1 MKTTDVT
8 LLPIACMSRELNSAQ
23 AQIAQLQAQCAHK
36 DKILS
41 VLSHDLRGPVY
52 SISQLISLCDTDELN
67 EELKEIFT
75 ALSSQMVSVNEL
87 INNLL
92 KWAAASFN
100 NYRADEPEQIDLN
113 SAVQKNIGLFNIIA
127 HKKNIRLVD
136 NLNEHIRVNVNPDHL
151 DVIFR
156 NIISNAVKFTPANG
170 SITFTSRVEKK
181 NAEIIVADSGVGMNG
196 EQLNKLFTPA
206 YSSTYGTLGE
216 RGSGLGLLLCKE
228 YVEANN
234 GTIFISSKVNSGTT
248 ITINLPLAS

>member
-1 MKTTDVT
+1 MKTTDLT
-8 LLPIACMSRELNSAQ
+8 LLPIACMSRELNRVQ
-23 AQIAQLQAQCAHK
+23 AQVAQLQAQCAHK

-52 SISQLISLCDTDELN
+52 SISQFLTLCNTDELS
-67 EELKEIFT
+67 EELKEIFV
-75 ALSSQMVSVNEL
+75 ALSSQMVSVDEL

-92 KWAAASFN
+92 KWASSSIN
-100 NYRADEPEQIDLN
+100 NYSEQVPEQIDLN
-113 SAVQKNIGLFNIIA
+113 SAVQKSMGLFNIIA

-170 SITFTSRVEKK
+170 IITVTSRVEKK
-181 NAEIIVADSGVGMNG
+181 SAEIIVTDSGVGMNG
-196 EQLNKLFTPA
+196 DQLNKLFTPA
-206 YSSTYGTLGE
+206 YASTYGTLGE

-228 YVEANN
+228 YLEANN